1 MIICNSRGYIF
12 IHLHKTGG
20 TSVEAAL
27 EPTLN
32 WNDILLGST
41 PFGEACNLHY
51 RHRFGLTKH
60 SSLEEVCRLCASCP
74 QIQTYRVV
82 SVVREPLERAVS
94 LFNFIAAVV
103 ERISNHLELK
113 QDQLSQRRAELV
125 TYHPQLDWPAVRA
138 FLEARMNFEAFI
150 ASPTLQLEA
159 RSFQSQVSQLCHE
172 GTLPAD
178 LCWLTT
184 NQLNQAGGLLTE
196 LAGTIVTVKH
206 LNASPQC
213 LIRCD
218 EVNPSSHRL
227 IRQRFAVDDAAF
239 GFSA

>member
-1 MIICNSRGYIF
+1 VIISHSRGYIF

-27 EPTLN
+27 EPTLA
-32 WNDILLGST
+32 WNDLLLGST

-60 SSLEEVCRLCASCP
+60 SSLAEVYRLCTSCP
-74 QIQTYRVV
+74 QIETYRVV
-82 SVVREPLERAVS
+82 SVVREPLQRAVS
-94 LFNFIAAVV
+94 LFNFIASVV
-103 ERISNHLELK
+103 ERIRNHLELK

-125 TYHPQLDWPAVRA
+125 AHHPQLDWPAVRA
-138 FLEARMNFEAFI
+138 FLEARMDFEAFV
-150 ASPTLQLEA
+150 ASPTLQQDA
-159 RSFQSQVSQLCHE
+159 KGFQSQVSQLCHK

-184 NQLNQAGGLLTE
+184 DQLNQAGELLTE

-213 LIRCD
+213 LIRCE
-218 EVNPSSHRL
+218 EVNPSSRRL
-227 IRQRFAVDDAAF
+227 IRQRFAVDYATF